1 MTFETGVEADEC
13 LKYNGH
19 AYDNKQ
25 ITVKVSAKNLPQKC
39 FFKQKDPKIGG
50 PRLDVQMITVL
61 VWFLLTLGI
70 HLIGRKI
77 KPRLGILNFS

>member
-25 ITVKVSAKNLPQKC
+25 ITVKVNTRDPHNARLVI
-39 FFKQKDPKIGG
+39 FFIGSG
-50 PRLDVQMITVL
+50 LIFAVL
-61 VWFLLTLGI
+61 V
-70 HLIGRKI
+70 R
-77 KPRLGILNFS
+77 

>member
-25 ITVKVSAKNLPQKC
+25 ITVKVSLKMTQKFFIKNNPKN
-39 FFKQKDPKIGG
+39 DPKI
-50 PRLDVQMITVL
+50 
-61 VWFLLTLGI
+61 
-70 HLIGRKI
+70 
-77 KPRLGILNFS
+77 IL

>member
-25 ITVKVSAKNLPQKC
+25 ITVKVSLRVPSSAD
-39 FFKQKDPKIGG
+39 FESKIYG
-50 PRLDVQMITVL
+50 
-61 VWFLLTLGI
+61 
-70 HLIGRKI
+70 
-77 KPRLGILNFS
+77 

>member
-25 ITVKVSAKNLPQKC
+25 ITVKVSFKITQKKIIYKKTPKN
-39 FFKQKDPKIGG
+39 D
-50 PRLDVQMITVL
+50 
-61 VWFLLTLGI
+61 
-70 HLIGRKI
+70 RKI
-77 KPRLGILNFS
+77 IL

>member
-25 ITVKVSAKNLPQKC
+25 ITVKVSAKKIAQNFFSIMTQK
-39 FFKQKDPKIGG
+39 I
-50 PRLDVQMITVL
+50 VL
-61 VWFLLTLGI
+61 
-70 HLIGRKI
+70 HK
-77 KPRLGILNFS
+77 K

>member
-25 ITVKVSAKNLPQKC
+25 ITVKVSLKTTQITQIIYKKTPKN
-39 FFKQKDPKIGG
+39 DPKI
-50 PRLDVQMITVL
+50 I
-61 VWFLLTLGI
+61 
-70 HLIGRKI
+70 
-77 KPRLGILNFS
+77 

>member
-25 ITVKVSAKNLPQKC
+25 ITVKVSAKNLPQK
-39 FFKQKDPKIGG
+39 FFSNKKTQK
-50 PRLDVQMITVL
+50 
-61 VWFLLTLGI
+61 LGA
-70 HLIGRKI
+70 RDWTSK
-77 KPRLGILNFS
+77 

>member
-25 ITVKVSAKNLPQKC
+25 ITVKVSAKN
-39 FFKQKDPKIGG
+39 D
-50 PRLDVQMITVL
+50 LDVVNL
-61 VWFLLTLGI
+61 FA
-70 HLIGRKI
+70 
-77 KPRLGILNFS
+77 

>member
-25 ITVKVSAKNLPQKC
+25 ITVKVSAKNLPQ
-39 FFKQKDPKIGG
+39 FFFSKMTKK
-50 PRLDVQMITVL
+50 
-61 VWFLLTLGI
+61 FFF
-70 HLIGRKI
+70 I
-77 KPRLGILNFS
+77 K